1 MKAVQYTVRVPAAV
15 DKAMQKLAAQQN
27 VTPYEMHQRC
37 VKAGVAALTN
47 PPIHGANDRELVAE
61 LASVSTGVAHVERM
75 LDRVLFTACASY
87 CYARSAALAGGKTEE
102 DIKEDCQCP
111 AFCPLTLC
119 AQHPN
124 QRPSRGPVAQLVE
137 QLTFNQRVTG
147 SNPVRLT
154 MTPKGLSWKQ
164 LGPL

>member
-27 VTPYEMHQRC
+27 VTPYEMLQRC

-47 PPIHGANDRELVAE
+47 PPAHGASDRELVAE
-61 LASVSTGVAHVERM
+61 LASVSTRIVDFERM

-102 DIKEDCQCP
+102 DIAAEVSP
-111 AFCPLTLC
+111 AYERQRHLSQE
-119 AQHPN
+119 AQ
-124 QRPSRGPVAQLVE
+124 S
-137 QLTFNQRVTG
+137 
-147 SNPVRLT
+147 
-154 MTPKGLSWKQ
+154 
-164 LGPL
+164 